1 MTPRPRPLLGML
13 LGLLLGLVV
22 VGLLWQLGVLPPERT
37 VLFGI
42 TALTVALVTG
52 LLTREPARA
61 RGRYTAAVVVAA
73 MLGGVALVGI
83 PELVTRGSISDGCT
97 LEATVGDT
105 TVTPAGTS
113 AFAPLAV
120 PADGVVTWT
129 AAADSPIAVTD
140 RVAGVVI
147 GGFEI
152 PIRTLSGEAS
162 PETQE
167 ISGEVA
173 VADAITWIQDRAWLE
188 PSGVYHAYGSVAG
201 GAAACA
207 LDGYVSVAPA
217 GLFATNTLVILWIAL
232 GVLLLLT
239 AWAAFAVRRTF
250 AGATRDDA
258 VVAGAPATGF
268 AAGQPGET
276 GDVTPADHIDPVP
289 AWTPDRRSA
298 ASDDTEIIAAPAEDR
313 VRRSSAFAPRGA
325 GTDGG
330 DGSDSAAPATEVMFR
345 EPPVVE
351 EEPLEEVE
359 PLPEDEPL
367 DEEPA
372 ADEGGT
378 GEEGDERIVPSEG
391 EPADGETA
399 GDDEGPEAPSED
411 EGSGPR
417 P

>member
-13 LGLLLGLVV
+13 LGLLLGLAV
-22 VGLLWQLGVLPPERT
+22 VGLLWQLGVIPPERT

-42 TALTVALVTG
+42 TALTVALVAG

-61 RGRYTAAVVVAA
+61 RGRYTAALVLAS

-83 PELVTRGSISDGCT
+83 PELVARGSISDGCT

-105 TVTPAGTS
+105 TATPTGTT
-113 AFAPLAV
+113 AFAPLDV

-129 AAADSPIAVTD
+129 AASDSPIAVTD
-140 RVAGVVI
+140 RVAGVII

-152 PIRTLSGEAS
+152 PVRTLTGEAA

-217 GLFATNTLVILWIAL
+217 GVFATNTLVILWIAV
-232 GVLLLLT
+232 GVLLLLI
-239 AWAAFAVRRTF
+239 AWGALAVRRSF

-258 VVAGAPATGF
+258 AVTGAPATGF
-268 AAGQPGET
+268 ATGGPGEEA
-276 GDVTPADHIDPVP
+276 DAAPADHIDPVP
-289 AWTPDRRSA
+289 AWTPGRRSA

-313 VRRSSAFAPRGA
+313 VHRASAFAPRGA
-325 GTDGG
+325 GADGG
-330 DGSDSAAPATEVMFR
+330 DGGDAAAPATEVMFR

-351 EEPLEEVE
+351 DEPIVEDE
-359 PLPEDEPL
+359 PLPEDAPL
-367 DEEPA
+367 DEDPA
-372 ADEGGT
+372 ADD
-378 GEEGDERIVPSEG
+378 GEPEDDAKERIVPSEND
-391 EPADGETA
+391 A
-399 GDDEGPEAPSED
+399 GPEAPSED